1 MGSNC
6 VLSNLVGAPTFSKTH
21 AKHYIPIVTLSIE
34 YNAKVSKLLSQGFK
48 IPIYWNKCKIISN
61 KTYNENDNIRQLLD
75 ASYQRFKRLFFLAYR
90 DRGGAN
96 RVTADSH
103 GRYFLPRVK
112 IKITILK
119 LLE

>member
-6 VLSNLVGAPTFSKTH
+6 VLSNLVGAPTFSKTD

-48 IPIYWNKCKIISN
+48 IPVYWNKCKIISN

-103 GRYFLPRVK
+103 GRYFLPRIK